1 MIQSELIGNNK
12 RCYGI
17 DNIATFLN
25 STYGALLN
33 KAFRYNR
40 RELGASTTGT
50 GREITIFMAELIGE
64 TLSGEHTE
72 VMKYQLPGDKGKI
85 ENHYVCNNELIIYGE
100 DQSFVPDTSK

>member
-1 MIQSELIGNNK
+1 M
-12 RCYGI
+12 
-17 DNIATFLN
+17 
-25 STYGALLN
+25 
-33 KAFRYNR
+33 
-40 RELGASTTGT
+40 
-50 GREITIFMAELIGE
+50 IFMAELIGE

>member
-1 MIQSELIGNNK
+1 M
-12 RCYGI
+12 
-17 DNIATFLN
+17 N

-72 VMKYQLPGDKGKI
+72 VMKYQTVGSKNKI
-85 ENHYVCNNELIIYGE
+85 ENHYCCTNELIIYGE
-100 DQSFVPDTSK
+100 DKQFCPVM